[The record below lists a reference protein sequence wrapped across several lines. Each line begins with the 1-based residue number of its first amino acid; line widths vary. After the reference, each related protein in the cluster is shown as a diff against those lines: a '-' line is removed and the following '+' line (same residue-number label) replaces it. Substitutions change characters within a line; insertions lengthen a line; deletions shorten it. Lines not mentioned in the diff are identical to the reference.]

1 MSVFCGHPAKTG
13 SLKEQ
18 LRKMRLGDPGVGGGG
33 GGCRGLHRS
42 KRNLRRGSGLQRSVT
57 SREKAPED
65 DEGLQRQENE
75 GRSHMF

>member
-33 GGCRGLHRS
+33 WRVSGTAQKQKES
-42 KRNLRRGSGLQRSVT
+42 EKRQRT
-57 SREKAPED
+57 SEKRYLTRE
-65 DEGLQRQENE
+65 
-75 GRSHMF
+75 ST